1 MNYENLPQQPASIAF
16 RLVLA
21 EKSELSLNEKD
32 VFRQT
37 FHRGISKKTRSFILC
52 EKKPAQ
58 A

>member
-1 MNYENLPQQPASIAF
+1 MALC
-16 RLVLA
+16 LVLA

-32 VFRQT
+32 LHKTLFRQT
-37 FHRGISKKTRSFILC
+37 FHRGISNKPRSFILC